1 MTFSL
6 FGDKFTRHS
15 GITLLMEDLND
26 GLRTPGAIMLG
37 GGNPA
42 QIPEMQDYFQTL
54 LTDMLESG
62 KATDALCNYDGP
74 QGKTELLT
82 LLAGMLREKL
92 GWDIEAQNIALT
104 NGSQSAFFYL
114 FNLFAGRRADGRVKK
129 VLFPLAPEYI
139 GYADAGLEEDLFVSA
154 RPNIEL
160 LPEGQFKYHVDFEH
174 LHIGEETGMICVSR
188 PTNPTGNVITDE
200 ELLKLDALAN
210 QHGIPLVIDNAY
222 GVPFPGIIFSEAR
235 PLWNPNIVLC
245 MSLSKLGLPGSRCGI
260 IIANEKIITAIT
272 NMNGII
278 SLAPGG
284 IGPAMMCEM
293 IKRNDLLR
301 LSETVIKPFY
311 YQRVQ
316 ETIAII
322 RRYLPEDRCL
332 IHKPEGAIFLWLW
345 FKDLP
350 ITTEQLYQRLKAR
363 GVLMVPGHNFFPGL
377 DKPWP
382 HTHQCMRMNYV
393 PEPEKIEAGVKILA
407 EEIERAWAE
416 SHSYAIPALRNA
428 GKTFQTGCCRSRC
441 RCTFST
447 SMHCNAFV
455 GQASTQAGPVARCQ
469 HRSHLIALAFLREET
484 TSIVPNGQASI
495 QLLHPMQRDCSTK
508 ICPCS
513 RLIAS
518 TGQTFAH
525 GASSH

>member
-15 GITLLMEDLND
+15 GITRLMEDLND

-42 QIPEMQDYFQTL
+42 QIPEMNDYFQQL
-54 LTDMLESG
+54 LADMLDNG
-62 KATDALCNYDGP
+62 KALDALCNYDGP
-74 QGKTELLT
+74 QGKSELLA
-82 LLAGMLREKL
+82 LLANMLRDEL
-92 GWDIEAQNIALT
+92 GWEIEPQNIALT

-114 FNLFAGRRADGRVKK
+114 FNLFAGRRADGTTRK
-129 VLFPLAPEYI
+129 VLFPLTPEYI
-139 GYADAGLEEDLFVSA
+139 GYADAGLEEDLFVA
-154 RPNIEL
+154 TRPNIEL

-174 LHIGEETGMICVSR
+174 LQVTEETGMICVSR

-200 ELLKLDALAN
+200 EL
-210 QHGIPLVIDNAY
+210 
-222 GVPFPGIIFSEAR
+222 
-235 PLWNPNIVLC
+235 
-245 MSLSKLGLPGSRCGI
+245 
-260 IIANEKIITAIT
+260 
-272 NMNGII
+272 

-293 IKRNDLLR
+293 IKRQDLLR

-322 RRYLPEDRCL
+322 RRYLPEERCL

-350 ITTEQLYQRLKAR
+350 ISTELLYQRLKKR
-363 GVLMVPGHNFFPGL
+363 GVLMVPGDYFFPGL

-393 PEPEKIEAGVKILA
+393 PDPQKIEAGVKILA
-407 EEIERAWAE
+407 EEVEFAW
-416 SHSYAIPALRNA
+416 
-428 GKTFQTGCCRSRC
+428 
-441 RCTFST
+441 
-447 SMHCNAFV
+447 
-455 GQASTQAGPVARCQ
+455 
-469 HRSHLIALAFLREET
+469 REQE
-484 TSIVPNGQASI
+484 A
-495 QLLHPMQRDCSTK
+495 
-508 ICPCS
+508 
-513 RLIAS
+513 
-518 TGQTFAH
+518 
-525 GASSH
+525 

>member
-15 GITLLMEDLND
+15 GITRLMEDLNE

-42 QIPEMQDYFQTL
+42 QIPEMNDYFHSL
-54 LTDMLESG
+54 LADMLNSG
-62 KATDALCNYDGP
+62 KALDALCNYDGP
-74 QGKTELLT
+74 QGKSELLA
-82 LLAGMLREKL
+82 LLAQMLRDEL
-92 GWDIEAQNIALT
+92 GWEIEPQNIALT

-114 FNLFAGRRADGRVKK
+114 FNLFAGRRADGTTRK
-129 VLFPLAPEYI
+129 VLFPLTPEYI
-139 GYADAGLEEDLFVSA
+139 GYADAGLEEDLFVA
-154 RPNIEL
+154 TRPNIEL

-174 LHIGEETGMICVSR
+174 LQVTDETGMICVSR
-188 PTNPTGNVITDE
+188 PTNPTGNVITDD
-200 ELLKLDALAN
+200 ELIKLDALAN

-222 GVPFPGIIFSEAR
+222 GVPFPGIIFSDAR

-260 IIANEKIITAIT
+260 IIANEKIITAIS

-284 IGPAMMCEM
+284 MGPAMMCEM

-311 YQRVQ
+311 YERVQ

-350 ITTEQLYQRLKAR
+350 ISTELLYQRLKKR
-363 GVLMVPGHNFFPGL
+363 GVLMVPGDYFFPGL

-393 PEPEKIEAGVKILA
+393 PDPEKIEAGVKILA
-407 EEIERAWAE
+407 EEVERAWGE
-416 SHSYAIPALRNA
+416 
-428 GKTFQTGCCRSRC
+428 Q
-441 RCTFST
+441 
-447 SMHCNAFV
+447 
-455 GQASTQAGPVARCQ
+455 
-469 HRSHLIALAFLREET
+469 
-484 TSIVPNGQASI
+484 
-495 QLLHPMQRDCSTK
+495 
-508 ICPCS
+508 
-513 RLIAS
+513 
-518 TGQTFAH
+518 
-525 GASSH
+525 GA